1 MNHSLS
7 RVNYSSTTLISR
19 LLGRKASAAAVV
31 FVTALVLRLLY
42 LVRILQVHDGVRVT
56 GDTPAFRRS
65 CQILATE
72 PLNVVS
78 KVKGLMY
85 LGFNI
90 PFCVV
95 EWLSGGSGLAW
106 VLVQVLVSASTAVL
120 VFYIGV
126 RLTNR
131 VGGFVA
137 GMSIA
142 LLFDTF
148 RYTAFLLAE
157 TTFTFALVFSIW
169 SLVVYREN
177 SLIRWRVMT
186 LTSMLWLSTT
196 RPFGMPIVAC
206 WLAFDILPSDSS
218 YRMQVL
224 PRWFATSASVILPA
238 IILIFSSA
246 RRKLQQVEIGWREGW
261 ILYQG
266 KTDLFFSEYL
276 YTPRPSGGFVEF
288 ILANADHVAI
298 MSILRALVL
307 YVPLVDAWQS
317 PFWNVFNAVVL
328 VPLLVGSLYGGIEA
342 IRRRPDVA
350 TILLSP
356 IVVVTAVVSVT
367 LVSMAWRYRAPLGP
381 VFALLTGYAVST
393 LPRVEA
399 FAARLGD

>member
-1 MNHSLS
+1 MSHSHS
-7 RVNYSSTTLISR
+7 RANYSFTALISR
-19 LLGRKASAAAVV
+19 LLERRAYAAAVV

-42 LVRILQVHDGVRVT
+42 LVRILQVHDGVRVA

-106 VLVQVLVSASTAVL
+106 VLVQILVSASTAVL
-120 VFYIGV
+120 VFYIGSQ
-126 RLTNR
+126 LTNR

-157 TTFTFALVFSIW
+157 TTFVFVFVLTIG
-169 SLVVYREN
+169 SLVAYKRNPGTRRRAAVFG
-177 SLIRWRVMT
+177 
-186 LTSMLWLSTT
+186 SMLWLSTT

-206 WLAFDILPSDSS
+206 WLALDILPSDSP
-218 YRMQVL
+218 YRLNVL

-238 IILIFSSA
+238 IILVFSSA
-246 RRKLQQVEIGWREGW
+246 RRKLKQVEIGWREGW

-266 KTDLFFSEYL
+266 KTDLFFSEYV
-276 YTPRPSGGFVEF
+276 YTPRPSGSFVEF
-288 ILANADHVAI
+288 VLVNADHIVV
-298 MSILRALVL
+298 MSVLRSLVL
-307 YVPLVDAWQS
+307 YVPLVDAWES
-317 PFWNVFNAVVL
+317 PFWNVFNALVL
-328 VPLLVGSLYGGIEA
+328 VPLLLGSIYGGVKA

-350 TILLSP
+350 TLLLSP

-393 LPRVEA
+393 LPQVEA
-399 FAARLGD
+399 IADRLGD